1 MHIIVSRLPSAFFL
15 LRTILLWRHHCAIA
29 LPPLQKLRPRNR
41 VTIPVGRVGEIDRV
55 AISANHD
62 EDMPTGVTIR
72 GKTDDDGLPLIGRCD
87 DLIERPGI
95 SPGRLEAKLLGGSC
109 DAMGFQHSERWRNL
123 AYLGFYFQ
131 NIGDAKM
138 VTIGVEDLR
147 HGDR

>member
-1 MHIIVSRLPSAFFL
+1 MPIIVSRLPSAFFL
-15 LRTILLWRHHCAIA
+15 LRTILFWRHHYAIA
-29 LPPLQKLRPRNR
+29 VPPLQKLRPRNR

-72 GKTDDDGLPLIGRCD
+72 GKTDDDRLPLIGRCD

-109 DAMGFQHSERWRNL
+109 DAMRVQHSECRRNRANL
-123 AYLGFYFQ
+123 AFYFQ
-131 NIGDAKM
+131 HIDNPKM
-138 VTIGVEDLR
+138 VTILF
-147 HGDR
+147 